1 MTPNPGSTV
10 LLEGIHEA
18 ADRGLERIG
27 LPVRRHPGSLE
38 ERSLH
43 EAAAD
48 AVVLGIRSRTRI
60 DRAFLEAAPRLN
72 AIGCFCIGT
81 NQVDLEAAAERGIA
95 VFNAPFSNTRSVAE
109 LTLAELVMLL
119 RRIPERN
126 ADMHAGRWRKSATGS
141 REVRGRTLGIVGY
154 GHIGTQL
161 SVLAE
166 SLGMQVLY
174 HDVVGKLPIGNAR
187 SAGGLDELLA
197 ASDVVSLHVPATAA
211 TRGMIGA
218 DQLATMRPGAFLINN
233 ARGDVVDLEALAEA
247 LDRGH
252 LAGAAVDVFPVE
264 PRSGEAGFECP
275 LLGRPNVILT
285 PHIGGN
291 TLEAQ
296 AAIGEEVSGK
306 LARFMLEGATGTAV
320 NLPNVDL
327 PARRPGQLR
336 ILHFHRNVPGVLG
349 RMHGVLA
356 ELEVNISA
364 EYLQSDGDLSYVILD
379 VEPLA
384 VDRVRDEIA
393 RIPETIRTRTIE
405 PDDPNQSTGAPS

>member
-1 MTPNPGSTV
+1 MDV
-10 LLEGIHEA
+10 LKGRILVLEGIHEA
-18 ADRGLERIG
+18 ADELLSETGHHIDRRG
-27 LPVRRHPGSLE
+27 GSLDRE
-38 ERSLH
+38 QLL
-43 EAAAD
+43 EAASD
-48 AVVLGIRSRTRI
+48 ATVLCIRSRTRV
-60 DRAFLEAAPRLN
+60 DRELLERAEGLC

-81 NQVDLEAAAERGIA
+81 NQVDLVAAAERGVA

-126 ADMHAGRWRKSATGS
+126 ADMHAGRWRKSASGS

-166 SLGMQVLY
+166 SLGMRVLY
-174 HDVVGKLPIGNAR
+174 HDLVGKLPIGNALAVG
-187 SAGGLDELLA
+187 SLDELLA
-197 ASDVVSLHVPATAA
+197 SSDVVSLHVPATAA
-211 TRGMIGA
+211 TRGMIGR
-218 DQLATMRPGAFLINN
+218 DQLETMRAGSFLINN
-233 ARGDVVDLEALAEA
+233 ARGDVVDIDALAAA

-252 LAGAAVDVFPVE
+252 LAGAALDVFPLE
-264 PRSGEAGFECP
+264 PRSGDAGFESP
-275 LLGRPNVILT
+275 LVGRSNVILT

-296 AAIGEEVSGK
+296 AAIGAEVAGK
-306 LARFMLEGATGTAV
+306 LSRFMLEGATGTAV

-349 RMHGVLA
+349 RMHGLLA
-356 ELEVNISA
+356 DLGVNISA
-364 EYLQSDGDLSYVILD
+364 EFLQSDGELSYVILD

-384 VDRVRDEIA
+384 VNRVREEIG

-405 PDDPNQSTGAPS
+405 PDDTSHPIGAPS